1 MKVKTFVTS
10 NLKKKQI
17 FNICALK
24 DTCWKY
30 GIKNQFKWFKNNV
43 KSNDFHNLL
52 YDKNS
57 LIGYTLLRK
66 RTCSIKKKEKIF
78 KKKYFYFD
86 TLILKNS
93 YRGKYLSFFLM
104 KKNCELIKKKNK
116 FAFLICNNKLVKYY
130 KKFDWEILNYKF
142 YKILDHKKKAYGMIY
157 NKKLLKNLAIKSID
171 RLNFEYNVN
180 S

>member
-1 MKVKTFVTS
+1 MRVKTFVTS
-10 NLKKKQI
+10 DLKKGQI

-66 RTCSIKKKEKIF
+66 RTCSIKKKRK
-78 KKKYFYFD
+78 
-86 TLILKNS
+86 
-93 YRGKYLSFFLM
+93 FL
-104 KKNCELIKKKNK
+104 KKNIFILI
-116 FAFLICNNKLVKYY
+116 
-130 KKFDWEILNYKF
+130 
-142 YKILDHKKKAYGMIY
+142 H
-157 NKKLLKNLAIKSID
+157 
-171 RLNFEYNVN
+171 
-180 S
+180 

>member
-1 MKVKTFVTS
+1 MKVKTFVTP
-10 NLKKKQI
+10 NLKKEQI

-24 DTCWKY
+24 DTYWKH

-43 KSNDFHNLL
+43 KSNDYHNLL

-66 RTCSIKKKEKIF
+66 RTCSIKKKKKII

-130 KKFDWEILNYKF
+130 KKFDWEILNDKF
-142 YKILDHKKKAYGMIY
+142 YKILDHKKKSYGMIY
-157 NKKLLKNLAIKSID
+157 NKKLLKNLIFRSTE
-171 RLNFEYNVN
+171 RLNFEYNIN